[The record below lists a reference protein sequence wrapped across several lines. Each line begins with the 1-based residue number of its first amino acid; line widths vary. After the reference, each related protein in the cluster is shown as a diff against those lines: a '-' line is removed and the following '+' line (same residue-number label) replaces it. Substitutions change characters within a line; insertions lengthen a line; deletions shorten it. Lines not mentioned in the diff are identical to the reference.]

1 MKIANFPHQR
11 GGIIKRAANFSP
23 RFDHLAERRITARR
37 GRERP
42 METSVTKATSAVD
55 QYRHW
60 RSQFPAQVAADK
72 LCGFLDGADEQD
84 WLEVARA
91 LMMEY
96 GMQSAQPVLA
106 AAIVAHPRSIELR
119 RALGGVYRRIG
130 HDAKAE
136 EILRQLLEEKPD
148 DVSTALA
155 LAEMLKEQGRV
166 RAAAECL
173 RSCMQHHSADVKLAI
188 WAIEFLDGCDCKAD
202 AAAVAS
208 AAIAANP
215 DDARLHAYAGML
227 QLQLGDFERAR
238 EHYLHALSHSEQ
250 GWEWNIPLG
259 LSQTLKYRSAEH
271 PDFALYAKGLAHP
284 GLSDRAR
291 SALLFTSGKAC
302 DDVGEYANAARYFR
316 DANALAGRL
325 TKWTLEHWERMVEAR
340 RAAAALPARSAPPG
354 ERAPVFIVGLPRSGT
369 TLVAELLARYPR
381 VCSRG
386 ELPWI
391 AWLFDRSM
399 AEAKPSLDRLAA
411 AYMAQLRRDD
421 SDAQWFIDKQPHNFH
436 YVDFM
441 LALWPQA
448 KIIYCER
455 NPRDN
460 ALSLWMQ
467 AFLEDVQGFSYS
479 FDHIGRV
486 MDDCRRLMHHWRER
500 YPASIRTLRY
510 ESLVRDPQARIAEL
524 AEWIGIAGSA
534 DVSTAPAASSSIST
548 ASLWQARQ
556 PVYASSVGRWHNYL
570 PFVPELAAFA
580 EE

>member
-1 MKIANFPHQR
+1 MQ
-11 GGIIKRAANFSP
+11 
-23 RFDHLAERRITARR
+23 
-37 GRERP
+37 
-42 METSVTKATSAVD
+42 TSVTKAATAVD

-60 RSQFPAQVAADK
+60 RSRFSAQVAAKKMCD
-72 LCGFLDGADEQD
+72 FLAAADEQD
-84 WLEVARA
+84 WLEAARA
-91 LMMEY
+91 VMMEY
-96 GMQSAQPVLA
+96 GLPAAQPMLE
-106 AAIVAHPRSIELR
+106 AAIGAHPRSVELR
-119 RALGGVYRRIG
+119 RALGGVYRRAG
-130 HDAKAE
+130 RDAKAE
-136 EILRQLLEEKPD
+136 EILRRLLDEKPD

-155 LAEMLKEQGRV
+155 LAEMFKEQGRV
-166 RAAAECL
+166 RAAADCL
-173 RSCMQHHSADVKLAI
+173 HSCMRHHSADAKLAI
-188 WAIEFLDGCDCKAD
+188 WAIEFLDACDCKAD

-227 QLQLGDFERAR
+227 QLQLGNFEAAR
-238 EHYLHALSHSEQ
+238 EHHLFALNRSEQ
-250 GWEWNIPLG
+250 AWEWNMPLG

-271 PDFALYAKGLAHP
+271 PDFALYAAGRARA

-302 DDVGEYANAARYFR
+302 DDVGDYAAAARYFR
-316 DANALAGRL
+316 DANALAGRM
-325 TKWTLEHWERMVEAR
+325 TKWTLGHWEHMVQAR
-340 RAAAALPARSAPPG
+340 LAAAAPPARSMSPG
-354 ERAPVFIVGLPRSGT
+354 EPAPIFIVGLPRSGT
-369 TLVAELLARYPR
+369 TLAAELLARYPH
-381 VCSRG
+381 VCNRG

-391 AWLFDRSM
+391 AWLFERSM
-399 AEAKPSLDRLAA
+399 TQRMPSVGDLDRVAA
-411 AYMAQLRRDD
+411 TYLAQLRRDD
-421 SDAQWFIDKQPHNFH
+421 TDARWFIDKQPHNFR
-436 YVDFM
+436 YVDFT

-467 AFLEDVQGFSYS
+467 AFLEDVQGFSYR
-479 FDHIGRV
+479 FDHIDRV
-486 MDDCRRLMHHWRER
+486 MKDCRRLMDHWRGR

-510 ESLVRDPQARIAEL
+510 ESLVRDPQAHIAEL
-524 AEWIGIAGSA
+524 AEWIGISGAA
-534 DVSTAPAASSSIST
+534 DISKAPVASSSIST